1 MLEFLGALK
10 KADLLFWIN
19 QRNESSSMKMDET
32 CIIYIN
38 RN

>member
-1 MLEFLGALK
+1 MLEPLGALE

-19 QRNESSSMKMDET
+19 QLNESSSMKMDET

-38 RN
+38 GN